1 MPLLEEGQ
9 VFARYRVFDKVGS
22 GTSGDSYKAE
32 DVEHQHTVMLKLIH
46 PWSIL
51 SDSGRYQFLREMQ
64 LANTIVHPQLA
75 SPLDYGEVAGQLYA
89 VRRYVD
95 SGSLTSLQGRHLLL
109 PPLSIADAFGYI
121 YQLAQILYHL
131 HIHNYV
137 HGSLTLANILV
148 YEEHILEAATSSATL
163 IVADAGLAHFVRRFG
178 QHPQTILPITAA
190 PEQFDKYISPASDQ
204 YALAILLYLWLAG
217 RPPFLG
223 SVEETSQMKLTATF
237 PSLLN
242 FRSDI
247 TIEQESI
254 LYKALS
260 VYPDERYPS
269 IIDFAEAMLT
279 TLASAP
285 RTQQEPMQPPEPLPQ
300 TEPDIPQ
307 PLPNPEPIPQPIPD
321 PETIPTPDSTPDVEP
336 IPAPE
341 PLPEPAPDI
350 PPQIEPDIA
359 QPLPEPGPIPNP
371 TEPATEPRFL
381 LRSPQSSEPQ
391 ELVLT
396 QDEMTLGRAESNT
409 IVLDQDTSTSR
420 RHAILRRD
428 QHNFVIYDWDSING
442 VIVNG
447 QRLTTENGH
456 VLKDGDIISIGEYT
470 LMFQA
475 PASVE
480 KFAVPI
486 DANNAYPERQ
496 TQSAQLQTH

>member
-1 MPLLEEGQ
+1 MEDALLEEGQ
-9 VFARYRVFDKVGS
+9 IFARYRVFDKAGS

-32 DVEHQHTVMLKLIH
+32 HTEHSHTVMLKLIH
-46 PWSIL
+46 PWGML

-64 LANTIVHPQLA
+64 HANTIVHPQLA

-95 SGSLTSLQGRHLLL
+95 NGSLTSPQGRSLLL
-109 PPLSIADAFGYI
+109 SPLSIADAFGYI
-121 YQLAQILYHL
+121 YQLAQVLHHL

-148 YEEHILEAATSSATL
+148 RKEHTPEATAPAATL
-163 IVADAGLAHFVRRFG
+163 IVADVGLAHFVRRFG
-178 QHPQTILPITAA
+178 QHQQTILPITAA

-204 YALAILLYLWLAG
+204 YALAVLLYLWLAG

-223 SVEETSQMKLTATF
+223 STAETSQMKLTETF
-237 PSLLN
+237 PSLLD

-254 LYKALS
+254 LSKALS

-269 IIDFAEAMLT
+269 IIDFAEALLA
-279 TLASAP
+279 TLEYASQS
-285 RTQQEPMQPPEPLPQ
+285 QQEPLQPPEPLPQ
-300 TEPDIPQ
+300 TEPDVAQ

-321 PETIPTPDSTPDVEP
+321 PETIPTPDPEP
-336 IPAPE
+336 IPTPE
-341 PLPEPAPDI
+341 QLPEPAPDV

-359 QPLPEPGPIPNP
+359 QPLPDSGPIPHP
-371 TEPATEPRFL
+371 TEPPIEPRLL

-391 ELVLT
+391 ELLLMQEET
-396 QDEMTLGRAESNT
+396 TLGRAESNT
-409 IVLDQDTSTSR
+409 IVLDRDTGTSR
-420 RHAILRRD
+420 RHAIIRRD
-428 QHNFVIYDWDSING
+428 QQNVVIYDWDSING

-447 QRLTTENGH
+447 QRLTEDNGYL
-456 VLKDGDIISIGEYT
+456 LKNGDIISIGEYT

-475 PASVE
+475 PASV
-480 KFAVPI
+480 K
-486 DANNAYPERQ
+486 
-496 TQSAQLQTH
+496 